1 MKTISYRSIIVSS
14 LLVLSATATAGSF
27 NDISWTLEN
36 EDNLPETDASGC
48 ALKPNTSTSTSK
60 SFEFGLTDDSN
71 CIDGK
76 QRDEFKYQRRTGYNR
91 LTGYFTID
99 GNYSNFDKMGVA
111 QTHDHSTGDTGVFS
125 IYQVRK
131 ENGSYI
137 FGVQGDSN
145 YSNNGWSDYPQVK
158 ISLDTRYK
166 LVIKTNGLSN
176 GNSYEDA
183 NLYLDDVKIWSSSI
197 EVGGEQKQY
206 KKIGAYQLT
215 GGEGEF
221 HVKWDSVKLYTGK

>member
-1 MKTISYRSIIVSS
+1 MKLTFLKTIIVSS
-14 LLVLSATATAGSF
+14 LFVFSAAAAAGSF
-27 NDISWTLEN
+27 NNISWTLEN

-48 ALKPNTSTSTSK
+48 ALKPSTSK
-60 SFEFGLTDDSN
+60 SKVFKFGLTGKSN

-91 LTGYFTID
+91 LIGYFTID
-99 GNYSNFDKMGVA
+99 GTYPNFNKMGVA
-111 QTHDHSTGDTGVFS
+111 QTHDHSKSNIGVFS

-131 ENGSYI
+131 ENDSYI

-145 YSNNGWSDYPQVK
+145 YSNNGWSDYPQAK

-183 NLYLDDVKIWSSSI
+183 TLYLDDEKIWSSSI

-215 GGEGEF
+215 GGGGEF
-221 HVKWDSVKLYTGK
+221 HVTWDSVKLYTGK